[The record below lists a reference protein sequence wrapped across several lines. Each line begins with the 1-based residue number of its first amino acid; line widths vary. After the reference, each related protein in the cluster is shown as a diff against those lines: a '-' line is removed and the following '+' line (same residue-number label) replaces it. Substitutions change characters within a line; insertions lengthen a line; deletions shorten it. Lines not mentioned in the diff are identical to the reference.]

1 MATYRYYP
9 GKETLIED
17 VRLHVSNEF
26 ASVLQEAAARAGDP
40 VARFRYMCLAY
51 IDFAVSNEQDYRL
64 MFGTVAQPTSVTGN
78 AARRAPAWEALLQVL
93 EELPHPECPAS
104 IADQAHLVWSN
115 LHGLAMLHLSK
126 RLNFGRS
133 IRDLA
138 DPLFTFLLR
147 ALCVPAA
154 ADAHRRPDPAA

>member
-64 MFGTVAQPTSVTGN
+64 MFGTVAQPASVTVN